1 MYDLNAACTCDAVS
15 RFIGTLPIWGLM
27 WFP

>member
-1 MYDLNAACTCDAVS
+1 MYDLNAACTCDPVS
-15 RFIGTLPIWGLM
+15 RFIGTLPMWGLM